1 MQNICTAEEIRVP
14 TMLTIRETAEFFG
27 VPVHFVRSKVASG
40 EVHAVRAGKK
50 FLVNAQRFSEFLNG
64 NDSIKTPAVAENI
77 ANGGRVQPIPL
88 RLR

>member
-27 VPVHFVRSKVASG
+27 VPVHFVRSKVANG
-40 EVHAVRAGKK
+40 EVHAVKAGKK

-64 NDSIKTPAVAENI
+64 DDSIKTTVAENI
-77 ANGGRVQPIPL
+77 ANDRRIQPIPL